1 MILLRIFSLAQER
14 PSQPDAMVLLLPVR
28 RSNSVEPRFPD
39 TIIVSPGIRPHGSPT
54 DDHKRFTTP
63 SEAIRLG
70 ADYLVVGRPI
80 LKGSTP
86 RKVAEAIMD
95 EIDQARE
102 DKANLRSSS
111 SDKPTQVFMPT
122 TNPHGIAV

>member
-1 MILLRIFSLAQER
+1 
-14 PSQPDAMVLLLPVR
+14 
-28 RSNSVEPRFPD
+28 
-39 TIIVSPGIRPHGSPT
+39 
-54 DDHKRFTTP
+54 
-63 SEAIRLG
+63 
-70 ADYLVVGRPI
+70 
-80 LKGSTP
+80 
-86 RKVAEAIMD
+86 MD